1 MSTYLFTICG
11 VKIYPRALSCFE
23 TEVFRGAQ
31 EMALRDRQKNPGGI
45 SARPIH
51 LGEHET
57 LERNRQ
63 LPLTQASVVPL
74 DWT

>member
-1 MSTYLFTICG
+1 
-11 VKIYPRALSCFE
+11 
-23 TEVFRGAQ
+23 
-31 EMALRDRQKNPGGI
+31 MALRDRQKNPGGI

-63 LPLTQASVVPL
+63 LPLTKASVVPV
-74 DWT
+74 DWA